1 MRLGIKNMTEPVLI
15 ANKLNKTYT
24 SAAGVDQHVLKDL
37 SLTVPQGEFVA
48 IMGPSGSGKSTLL
61 NVLSTLMKPTTG
73 EVMINNKDILHMTDD
88 EIANFRGR
96 DMGFIFQSYNLIESL
111 TVSENIALPLT
122 LQKTKPAQIKAAVQ
136 KVADLLHI
144 SEYLNKYPAEL
155 SGGQQQRVGAAR
167 ALVHE
172 SALIFGDEPTGAL
185 DSENAREMMNYLT
198 KINDERDISIVMVT
212 HDPFSASFASRILFL
227 TDGQITKT
235 LTRDNRSRED
245 FYNYVLSELGNF
257 E

>member
-15 ANKLNKTYT
+15 ANKSNKTYT

-122 LQKTKPAQIKAAVQ
+122 LQKTKTAQIKAAVQ

-172 SALIFGDEPTGAL
+172 PALIFGDEPTGAL

-212 HDPFSASFASRILFL
+212 HDPFSASFASRILIL

-235 LTRDNRSRED
+235 LTRDDRSRED

>member
-1 MRLGIKNMTEPVLI
+1 MSDSVLVAKDLNMI
-15 ANKLNKTYT
+15 YQ
-24 SAAGVDQHVLKDL
+24 SAAGVPAHVLKDL
-37 SLTVPQGEFVA
+37 SLNVAEGEFVA

-61 NVLSTLMKPTTG
+61 NVLSTLMKPTSGAVT
-73 EVMINNKDILHMTDD
+73 INGKDILRLTDN
-88 EIANFRGR
+88 EIASFRGQ

-111 TVSENIALPLT
+111 TVRENIALPLT
-122 LQKTKPAQIKAAVQ
+122 LQKAKGTAISTAVNR
-136 KVADLLHI
+136 VANLLHI
-144 SEYLNKYPAEL
+144 DDYLDKYPSEL

-172 SALIFGDEPTGAL
+172 PALIFGDEPTGAL

-198 KINDERDISIVMVT
+198 SINAEQGISIVMVT

-227 TDGQITKT
+227 TDGEINKT
-235 LTRDNRSRED
+235 ISRDGRTREA
-245 FYNYVLSELGNF
+245 FYGDVLAELGNF